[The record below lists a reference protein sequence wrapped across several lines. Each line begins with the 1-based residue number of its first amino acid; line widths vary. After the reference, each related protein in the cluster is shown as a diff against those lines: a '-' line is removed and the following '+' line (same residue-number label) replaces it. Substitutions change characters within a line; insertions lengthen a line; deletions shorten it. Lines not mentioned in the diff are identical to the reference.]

1 VVNLDIG
8 RRQMSG
14 ILEHARKLDPF
25 ALSSIEIH
33 KLSREVR
40 KADIVRDARIS
51 FTGNIVFEP
60 LPEFLEAHLA
70 CHGTLASSHVAP
82 FGQVLQEV
90 LNPASGL
97 RQFDPNFVL
106 LHLELDSLLPG
117 LLDRR
122 VDTEHGWH
130 SCVDEVLGAVVPLV
144 RAALNSTQA
153 IVLLTNFVGPDCYDL
168 GLADSRAEFGEQ
180 EFFSQLNSALGKAF
194 RAEPRVQIV
203 DLCRLMALHGRA
215 RARDRRLYYVAKIPW
230 HESFL
235 PLLADELVR
244 HINTGL
250 GRIRKCLVLDLD
262 NTLWGGVLGED
273 GPMGVHVGM
282 DDPVA
287 EAHFD
292 LQRRILAIKR
302 RGVLLAVCSKNNP
315 ADVEEVFRL
324 RPEMPLRKDDF
335 VCMEVGWE
343 MKHEGLQRIAKQLN
357 IGTDSL
363 VFLDDNPA
371 EIELIRQVMPE
382 VECVLVPADAAL
394 RPACLNRVHSLD
406 RAVITAEDLQ
416 KTRQYRD
423 NAGRETA
430 RQEFADLHD
439 YLHSLQT
446 RIRIVTAAP
455 DQLPRVHQ
463 LFSKT
468 NQFNVTTKRYSLV
481 ELQAVAADADS
492 LLLVVHAEDR
502 FGDFGWIGAALLR
515 GMSQSVVHIDSF
527 ILSCRAMG
535 RAIESAVLN
544 EIKQRCFAR
553 AACLALTAEYVP
565 TAKNIPVRELYEEH
579 GFAVVSVDASLHKHY
594 RLDRGSSSLS
604 ACDWIACEAS
614 TNRE

>member
-1 VVNLDIG
+1 
-8 RRQMSG
+8 MTT

-25 ALSSIEIH
+25 ALSSIEIRR
-33 KLSREVR
+33 LSREVR
-40 KADIVRDARIS
+40 SADVVRDARVS
-51 FTGNIVFEP
+51 YAGNIVFEP
-60 LPEFLEAHLA
+60 LPEFAEAHLA
-70 CHGTLASSHVAP
+70 CHGTSASSHIAP

-90 LNPASGL
+90 INPASGL
-97 RQFDPNFVL
+97 RQFDPNFIL

-122 VDTEHGWH
+122 VDTEFGWR
-130 SCVDEVLGAVVPLV
+130 SCAEEVLGAVVPLV

-153 IVLLTNFVGPDCYDL
+153 VVLLTNFVGPDCYDL
-168 GLADSRAEFGEQ
+168 GLADSRSEFGEQ
-180 EFFSQLNSALGKAF
+180 EFFSQLNSAIGKAF

-244 HINTGL
+244 HINTAL

-273 GPMGVHVGM
+273 GPMGVQIGM

-335 VCMEVGWE
+335 VSLEIGWE
-343 MKHEGLQRIAKQLN
+343 MKYEGLTRIAKQLN

-371 EIELIRQVMPE
+371 EIELIRQIMPE
-382 VECVLVPADAAL
+382 VECVLVPADPAL

-423 NAGRETA
+423 NAGRESA

-439 YLHSLQT
+439 YLHSLRT
-446 RIRIVTAAP
+446 RIKIVSATP

-463 LFSKT
+463 LFAKT
-468 NQFNVTTKRYSLV
+468 NQFNVTTRRYSL
-481 ELQAVAADADS
+481 LQLQEFAADANS

-515 GMSQSVVHIDSF
+515 GTNLPTVHIDSL

-535 RAIESAVLN
+535 RAMESAILN
-544 EIKQRCFAR
+544 DIKARCFAH
-553 AACLALTAEYVP
+553 AGCVAITAEYIP

-579 GFAVVSVDASLHKHY
+579 GFCVASVDASLHKHY
-594 RLDRGSSSLS
+594 RLDRDDSRPS
-604 ACDWIACEAS
+604 ACEWIAVDHPRDGAC
-614 TNRE
+614 